1 MKRIMKSALLVFC
14 SVVLIIT
21 IVPRGRVAAQNCT
34 GPDEFDV
41 SYSAWI
47 PEDHLSGPF
56 GCSGV
61 AGWHQYVYAGDALV
75 DPSALFNTAPP
86 GYRVQSSISLF
97 PGESG
102 YWGLLSDTGETLQF
116 AYPTPVNGS
125 YLSAIDN
132 NDGQAENCWL
142 FTGAGFSSGGTTSY
156 NVQLGDNTETLSMIG
171 NAADPLES
179 QAVKGIQWNLA
190 VTVNYNPAQ
199 YPNGAVTVQGNVT
212 CYPSSKVVVN
222 YTPVAVYNAPRNPG
236 LGTLSLCLAAG
247 WTEPIQGIANVQA
260 F

>member
-1 MKRIMKSALLVFC
+1 
-14 SVVLIIT
+14 
-21 IVPRGRVAAQNCT
+21 
-34 GPDEFDV
+34 
-41 SYSAWI
+41 
-47 PEDHLSGPF
+47 
-56 GCSGV
+56 
-61 AGWHQYVYAGDALV
+61 
-75 DPSALFNTAPP
+75 
-86 GYRVQSSISLF
+86 
-97 PGESG
+97 
-102 YWGLLSDTGETLQF
+102 
-116 AYPTPVNGS
+116 
-125 YLSAIDN
+125 
-132 NDGQAENCWL
+132 
-142 FTGAGFSSGGTTSY
+142 
-156 NVQLGDNTETLSMIG
+156 MIG